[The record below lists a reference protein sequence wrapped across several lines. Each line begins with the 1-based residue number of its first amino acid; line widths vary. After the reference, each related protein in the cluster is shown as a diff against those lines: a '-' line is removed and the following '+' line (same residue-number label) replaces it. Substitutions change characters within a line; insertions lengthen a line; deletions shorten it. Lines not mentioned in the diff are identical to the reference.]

1 MFQAYRAIR
10 KFEWRGWTLAPLHQ
24 SEDIPRER
32 YGGDVWIVEAGHPR
46 LDAMMRSKFA
56 MYDSSLD
63 VDDLLKDDYYSR
75 LTKRPQKRGKK

>member
-1 MFQAYRAIR
+1 M
-10 KFEWRGWTLAPLHQ
+10 
-24 SEDIPRER
+24 
-32 YGGDVWIVEAGHPR
+32 WIVEAGHPR

-63 VDDLLKDDYYSR
+63 VDDLLKDEYYSR